1 MSIYEDLEPWRD
13 EKRFIVQNKKYGGDA
28 GDTANRMGMMLTFL
42 GACAHTDY
50 NQNHYTWP
58 EVFIHE
64 TGQIIRHPHGK
75 QEWTRELNRSSRDQ
89 ATPWIAGL
97 TIWRGAHVHGVSF
110 QAALSRI
117 ASAVMK
123 NGSRFHNYLH
133 NGSNRA
139 KRWWEVDVAGPEIWA
154 LFIRG
159 LDLKYLKWLLPI
171 LDLETLVGTAIWNRR
186 GGSPNNDIP
195 QHLAVLKA
203 SNEVSPSITSKL
215 ALKWLNKDLAVL
227 KCKEYYDFPGYSAE
241 PEKDQVPIGE
251 AIIEWLNAQR

>member
-28 GDTANRMGMMLTFL
+28 GDTANRHGMMLTFV

-50 NQNHYTWP
+50 ENNQYNWA
-58 EVFIHE
+58 EEFIHE
-64 TGQIIRHPHGK
+64 SGQVIRHPYGK

-89 ATPWIAGL
+89 NIPWIAGL
-97 TIWRGAHVHGVSF
+97 TIHRNAEVFGVK
-110 QAALSRI
+110 LVERLRRI

-159 LDLKYLKWLLPI
+159 LDIKPLKWLLPI
-171 LDLETLVGTAIWNRR
+171 LDLETLVGTLIWNRR

-195 QHLAVLKA
+195 QHLAVLRA
-203 SNEVSPSITSKL
+203 SNEVSPSITSRL
-215 ALKWLNKDLAVL
+215 ALKWLNKDLAAL
-227 KCKEYYDFPGYSAE
+227 KCKEYYDFEGHSLE
-241 PEKDQVPIGE
+241 PLKDQVPIGK